1 MRGKTSPLFPS
12 FLSSLSWTALT
23 YCRGPEFGWHGS
35 FGLPA
40 ATQPC
45 RVGLRTADVRGNSQ
59 RCHVLPDTLRAFFSP
74 HGCTSAHKRRA
85 RWSRGDVSVS
95 QYLPKRDQGWQ
106 TCQQV
111 LVVSLQKA
119 QSCDMLGSYIPACTR
134 RQLKL
139 QTVVKR
145 RQPFHSC
152 TLACIIMQVS
162 ENKPNS
168 TLCLGVRSWERAWFG
183 GPVVLSGKS
192 ESAVSKAVMIK
203 CPLVKLKGQK
213 QLVFLLVRLQWK
225 YPHAQKQSEERGA

>member
-1 MRGKTSPLFPS
+1 MSCGAADSRCSWQRPALPCSSRHSP
-12 FLSSLSWTALT
+12 
-23 YCRGPEFGWHGS
+23 C
-35 FGLPA
+35 
-40 ATQPC
+40 
-45 RVGLRTADVRGNSQ
+45 V
-59 RCHVLPDTLRAFFSP
+59 FFP
-74 HGCTSAHKRRA
+74 HGCTSAHKHRA

-111 LVVSLQKA
+111 LVVSSLQKA

-183 GPVVLSGKS
+183 GPIVLSGKS